1 MSTALPSLFG
11 LVFIC
16 IGGAIISFA
25 LKMTAKARESLSWP
39 STDGEIAHSAVLYQ
53 TDTTATT
60 NSAPT
65 YKADVSYR
73 YKVNGANYSSS
84 RISLVDFASTPGRA
98 QNIVGRYPDRSTVRV
113 YYNPANLEEAV
124 LEPGSGSG
132 ISFLYAIGGIFAA
145 SGLFFL
151 IMGLTG
157 HVHTHR

>member
-1 MSTALPSLFG
+1 MSVTGPS
-11 LVFIC
+11 
-16 IGGAIISFA
+16 IISLVLISIGWA
-25 LKMTAKARESLSWP
+25 ILHYAIKMAARVRQRSSWP
-39 STDGEIAHSAVLYQ
+39 STEGEIAHSAVLYQ
-53 TDTTATT
+53 MDTTATT
-60 NSAPT
+60 NGAPT

-84 RISLVDFASTPGRA
+84 RISLVDFASSTGRA
-98 QNIVGRYPDRSTVRV
+98 QSIVGRYPDRSTVRV
-113 YYNPANLEEAV
+113 YYNPANLAEAV

-145 SGLFFL
+145 SGLLFL